1 MFLMH
6 FLMYFSLILYILCAT
21 REFSQNHLEKAMGSQ
36 LEFVKGTSYLFK
48 RVENVSKLKCAAR
61 CFSYAEKYTM
71 ICAGVHRF
79 KESRSCLL
87 LFPDTLYFSHLEKT
101 DGSRLMNQGTMYLYR
116 PHIGKITRSQ
126 RA

>member
-1 MFLMH
+1 MFLIH
-6 FLMYFSLILYILCAT
+6 LIRITLYFSPILCAFCLT
-21 REFSQNHLEKAMGSQ
+21 QELSNNRLEKVKESQ

-79 KESRSCLL
+79 NEGRSCLL
-87 LFPDTLYFSHLEKT
+87 LFPDTLYLNQLKKT
-101 DGSRLMNQGTMYLYR
+101 NGSRLMNQGTIYLYK
-116 PHIGKITRSQ
+116 PHIGKINT
-126 RA
+126 